1 MVGYF
6 LDATNLAPMSWILCT
21 LLCRPLFSFLPFF
34 FPSRSLR
41 DSDVILRKF
50 IVFILMISFYSRETC
65 WEGICSSNFA
75 EHATSKPSNSRSP
88 TSISSPSISVRV
100 FSFLFVSLVSSQI
113 GAFKL
118 GFSYGSC
125 FYSVC
130 PFFCVLLIFPSC
142 RVSNLL

>member
-6 LDATNLAPMSWILCT
+6 LDATNLAPTSWILCI

-34 FPSRSLR
+34 FPSGSLR
-41 DSDVILRKF
+41 HSDVILRKF
-50 IVFILMISFYSRETC
+50 IVFILMISFSSRETC
-65 WEGICSSNFA
+65 WEGICSGNFA
-75 EHATSKPSNSRSP
+75 EHATSKPSKSRSP
-88 TSISSPSISVRV
+88 SSISSPLVSVRV
-100 FSFLFVSLVSSQI
+100 LLLLFVSLVSSWV

-118 GFSYGSC
+118 ASANGSC
-125 FYSVC
+125 CYSVY